1 MRINILGKQSLAS
14 AIIVAGVNWIQF
26 WLKSKTGIELKEDII
41 WKIYYELDRFSDRL
55 KLQKMIESID
65 EEEFFE
71 FLDEF
76 IEVVD
81 EETVK
86 NPKILENKQLL
97 WEIFKVLKEFSKKG
111 WVKDNPITNEVKFQI
126 NKKINETPELLNY
139 KVKRDVDMA
148 ILDYNKEVKKMGLEP
163 PDNKPIYSEKPSDGS
178 SAQDLLGGEMR
189 LRAPWVQDEG

>member
-26 WLKSKTGIELKEDII
+26 WLKSKTGIQLEENII
-41 WKIYYELDRFSDRL
+41 WKIYYELDRFSERL
-55 KLQKMIESID
+55 KLQKMIESIN

-86 NPKILENKQLL
+86 NPKILENRQLL
-97 WEIFKVLKEFSKKG
+97 WEMFKVLKEFSKKG
-111 WVKDNPITNEVKFQI
+111 WVKDNPVTNEVKYQI
-126 NKKINETPELLNY
+126 NKKINETPELLDY
-139 KVKRDVDMA
+139 KVKRDVDRA
-148 ILDYNKEVKKMGLEP
+148 ISDYNKESEKIHKPEP
-163 PDNKPIYSEKPSDGS
+163 EIKPIFTETLEGET
-178 SAQDLLGGEMR
+178 LLGGEMR
-189 LRAPWVQDEG
+189 LRAPWINEDGSTR